1 MKRKLLSLVLVICL
15 FATFTPSVSTNEVGV
30 KPQDAIT
37 QHLNIS
43 ATQIELAET
52 QATQSKQQQAV
63 TYKINNA
70 ALELENAKLTDTSS
84 VNFAFTKTHENDDG
98 SLTVNAIITI
108 DTNDNKYQTVLDGD
122 LHKITTNENHLVYIG
137 GLHGYLGKTDT
148 VEEQDQNVIDVGLH
162 YSPNTAES
170 LFSVTIGSGG
180 NGRTPSFFY
189 FGDKDSAVIQEAFQ
203 IFREQQEIRKVQ
215 ELNDVNSNTSNDL
228 IQPSSVDAR
237 VVYQGTDYATSSY
250 GNLAAISFYSTKEL
264 RNQSITT
271 HYAKANSYT
280 NNAKNYIQ
288 SITSSPYKII
298 DVAADTFTVEII
310 SADDLLYAI
319 GGTALPANS
328 SSSLDVS
335 IPFYF
340 GATFGFQTLNFTV
353 PLSSTTLS
361 YRKKATGSSP
371 HNTHITS
378 WVLKKTFGFSPSVT
392 DASTGSGTLPVYRQE
407 NGLGVQSS
415 YTYSGNVT
423 SNFNVTQGASTK
435 IRYSYTRY
443 YQNIFV
449 GEYFTTSTATH
460 ASSLKIVL

>member
-1 MKRKLLSLVLVICL
+1 MKRKFLSLVLVICL
-15 FATFTPSVSTNEVGV
+15 FATFASSVSTNESGV
-30 KPQDAIT
+30 QPQDAIT

-52 QATQSKQQQAV
+52 QATQSKQHQTA
-63 TYKINNA
+63 TYKVNNA
-70 ALELENAKLTDTSS
+70 ALELEKAKLTDSSS
-84 VNFAFTKTHENDDG
+84 VDFEFTKTHENDDG

-108 DTNDNKYQTVLDGD
+108 DTNDNKYQTVLAGD
-122 LHKITTNENHLVYIG
+122 LQKITTNENHVVYIG

-148 VEEQDQNVIDVGLH
+148 AEEQDQNVIDVGLH

-189 FGDKDSAVIQEAFQ
+189 FGDKDSVVIQEAFQ
-203 IFREQQEIRKVQ
+203 ILRKQQEVSKVQ
-215 ELNDVNSNTSNDL
+215 ELNDINSNTSNDL

-250 GNLAAISFYSTKEL
+250 GNLAAISFYSTNEL

-280 NNAKNYIQ
+280 SNATKYIQ
-288 SITSSPYKII
+288 SITASPYKVI
-298 DVAADTFTVEII
+298 DVAADTFTVEIL
-310 SADDLLYAI
+310 SADDLLYAV

-328 SSSLDVS
+328 SSTLDVS

-340 GATFGFQTLNFTV
+340 GPTFGFQSLNFTI
-353 PLSSTTLS
+353 PLSSTALS
-361 YRKKATGSSP
+361 YRKKAFGSSP

-378 WVLKKTFGFSPSVT
+378 WVMKKSLGFSPSVT
-392 DASTGSGTLPVYRQE
+392 DASTASGALPVYRQD

-423 SNFNVTQGASTK
+423 SNFNVSQGASTK
-435 IRYSYTRY
+435 IRYVYTKY
-443 YQNIFV
+443 YQTIFV
-449 GEYFTTSTATH
+449 AEYFTTSTALH
-460 ASSLKIVL
+460 ASSLKIVP